1 MAPVRTNFR
10 AANAS
15 LTYHL
20 PRRIVQTTGLANCFE
35 RPMSHASSVRE
46 FCVHAP
52 RVSLE
57 DSLHPRLESFS
68 PVGLRGGTGA
78 AVRSDSV
85 AAHDRPEGERELGV
99 SRPNA
104 QVRRIWP
111 RYPLARPLR
120 LASLLLV
127 FSVLSVFSL
136 VNCLAA
142 EPQTAEQ
149 IEASAD
155 AALAG
160 RDFAKAEPLLRR
172 QIELQPR
179 NFVPLYNLA
188 CVCAAKGN
196 ADEAGLLLVRAVE
209 NGFDDYRKLTRD
221 PDLAGVRGDANYKKL
236 VENWAVVLE
245 ARRDANLELAR
256 KVFDHP
262 DDGASYT
269 EVFDEKRRL
278 IYRSAFDPAEFK
290 KAREELEGLGDWA
303 ERIVFP
309 GLWDPKEVALDPWVV
324 IVLPS
329 RRDFTTWL
337 IITFG
342 PAARTGFSTIGGS
355 YIHEQKQ
362 LVSQDLGSTLR
373 HEFFHVLH
381 WRDCTRKGQT
391 HEYWVQEGLASLVED
406 VDVPKGASYSQLKPV
421 PSWRTN
427 IAQRR
432 ERSNTLMP
440 LEKFCVQP
448 REKFLSSLQL
458 ANYAEARTI
467 FLYLYELNQLQ
478 NWYGAYG
485 LATAA
490 TPPAEGA
497 GIRAFEQVFDRPIR
511 ETDKDFR
518 KWVRTLPEVAEDI
531 RAGMASLGVEVE
543 TGTGDGV
550 TITSII
556 EPPRRGMANI
566 IPPLTLKGV
575 KGELRVGDVITA
587 VDGAAT
593 RDVAELVRVLGVKK
607 PGDVVVV
614 TYRRR
619 ANAGE
624 ATIRLIAKP

>member
-1 MAPVRTNFR
+1 MDFR
-10 AANAS
+10 AAIGHFEHPFMAGGGWAS
-15 LTYHL
+15 LACSEG
-20 PRRIVQTTGLANCFE
+20 RRTST
-35 RPMSHASSVRE
+35 P
-46 FCVHAP
+46 
-52 RVSLE
+52 
-57 DSLHPRLESFS
+57 FS
-68 PVGLRGGTGA
+68 PRKPLCLRFF
-78 AVRSDSV
+78 
-85 AAHDRPEGERELGV
+85 
-99 SRPNA
+99 
-104 QVRRIWP
+104 
-111 RYPLARPLR
+111 
-120 LASLLLV
+120 LLV
-127 FSVLSVFSL
+127 FSVLSVLSVFSS
-136 VNCLAA
+136 VNCLSA

-149 IEASAD
+149 VEASAD
-155 AALAG
+155 AALAK
-160 RDFAKAEPLLRR
+160 RDFAQAEPLLRR

-188 CVCAAKGN
+188 CVCAATGKV
-196 ADEAGLLLVRAVE
+196 DEAGLLLVRAVE

-221 PDLAGVRGDANYKKL
+221 PDLAGVREDGNYKKL
-236 VENWAVVLE
+236 VAGWLAVLDT
-245 ARRDANLELAR
+245 RRDANLELAR

-262 DDGASYT
+262 DDGATYI
-269 EVFDEKRRL
+269 EVVDEKRRL
-278 IYRSAFDPAEFK
+278 IYRSAFDPEEFK
-290 KAREELEGLGDWA
+290 KARAELEGLGDWA
-303 ERIVFP
+303 EKNMFP

-329 RRDFTTWL
+329 RRDFATWL
-337 IITFG
+337 LITFG

-406 VDVPKGASYSQLKPV
+406 VDVPKGGSYSQLTPV

-448 REKFLSSLQL
+448 REKFLSGQQL

-467 FLYLYELNQLQ
+467 FLYLYGMNKLRD
-478 NWYGAYG
+478 WYEAYG
-485 LATAA
+485 IATLD
-490 TPPAEGA
+490 PPPESA
-497 GIRAFEQVFDRPIR
+497 GVRAFEQALDQPIR
-511 ETDKDFR
+511 QTDKDFR
-518 KWVRTLPEVAEDI
+518 KWLRTVPEVAEEI

-556 EPPRRGMANI
+556 EPPGRGLANV

-614 TYRRR
+614 AFRRR
-619 ANAGE
+619 ANSGE
-624 ATIRLIAKP
+624 ATLRLIAKP

>member
-1 MAPVRTNFR
+1 M
-10 AANAS
+10 
-15 LTYHL
+15 
-20 PRRIVQTTGLANCFE
+20 
-35 RPMSHASSVRE
+35 
-46 FCVHAP
+46 
-52 RVSLE
+52 
-57 DSLHPRLESFS
+57 
-68 PVGLRGGTGA
+68 
-78 AVRSDSV
+78 
-85 AAHDRPEGERELGV
+85 
-99 SRPNA
+99 
-104 QVRRIWP
+104 
-111 RYPLARPLR
+111 
-120 LASLLLV
+120 
-127 FSVLSVFSL
+127 
-136 VNCLAA
+136 NCLSA

-149 IEASAD
+149 VEASAD
-155 AALAG
+155 AALAK
-160 RDFAKAEPLLRR
+160 RDFAVAEPLLRR

-188 CVCAAKGN
+188 CVCAATGK
-196 ADEAGLLLVRAVE
+196 ADEAGVLLVRAVE

-221 PDLAGVRGDANYKKL
+221 PDLAGVRENANYKKL

-262 DDGASYT
+262 DDGFEYV
-269 EVFDEKRRL
+269 EFVDEKRRL

-303 ERIVFP
+303 EKNVFP
-309 GLWDPKEVALDPWVV
+309 GLWEPKEVALDPWVI

-337 IITFG
+337 IVTFG

-406 VDVPKGASYSQLKPV
+406 VEVPRGASYSQLKPV

-448 REKFLSSLQL
+448 REKFLSSQQL

-467 FLYLYELNQLQ
+467 FFYLYELSKLRD
-478 NWYGAYG
+478 WYEAYG
-485 LATAA
+485 RATPAEDAGATA
-490 TPPAEGA
+490 
-497 GIRAFEQVFDRPIR
+497 FEKVFDRPIR
-511 ETDKDFR
+511 ATDKDFR
-518 KWVRTLPEVAEDI
+518 MWVRTIPEVAEEI

-543 TGTGDGV
+543 TGSGDGV

-556 EPPRRGMANI
+556 EPPGRGLANI

-593 RDVAELVRVLGVKK
+593 RDVAELVRVLGAKK

-614 TYRRR
+614 AYRRR
-619 ANAGE
+619 VDSGE